1 MSLSADFPSRVRK
14 HTRSIRFEGY
24 AGYARAGICA
34 DASCSPESSATS
46 TTTAG
51 NRSSSTAAMRS
62 IPVASRCTYTIRAG
76 GAKRKPVQI
85 DAD

>member
-1 MSLSADFPSRVRK
+1 MPLSADFPSRVRK

-24 AGYARAGICA
+24 ARADACA
-34 DASCSPESSATS
+34 DSRCSPETNATS

-62 IPVASRCTYTIRAG
+62 TPAARRCTYTIRAG

>member
-1 MSLSADFPSRVRK
+1 
-14 HTRSIRFEGY
+14 
-24 AGYARAGICA
+24 
-34 DASCSPESSATS
+34 
-46 TTTAG
+46 
-51 NRSSSTAAMRS
+51 MRS